1 MGLFVTKKTAYEMRM
16 SDCSSEV
23 SLPIFVELVDL
34 ILSVDHRH
42 IPTEQVDEE
51 AFAISEHGLKQGLAA
66 WRQMVVDNVDLGVLP
81 CRGSHAR
88 GEQRSCG
95 PDRPGIYSG

>member
-1 MGLFVTKKTAYEMRM
+1 MGV
-16 SDCSSEV
+16 
-23 SLPIFVELVDL
+23 VELVDL

-66 WRQMVVDNVDLGVLP
+66 WRQVVVDNVDHGVLP
-81 CRGSHAR
+81 CRGSHER

-95 PDRPGIYSG
+95 PDRPGIYRSEERRVGKECVSTCRSRWSPYH